1 MAPVTQLERD
11 APPLRTET
19 VHRLEM
25 LAGTLTERG
34 MGVSLIAPAGRV
46 PRLQVAHPAADGET
60 GDVYASRGRNGNWW
74 FWWPWAERIAEE
86 GDLDAAAAIIDNALA
101 ARLLLNGRRPQIT
114 VTCWDDR
121 TGPGW
126 TCPGQRGPGP
136 ERVPPARGRP
146 GPYRASWWPAAR
158 RTAGPA
164 PRTCA
169 AWPG

>member
-11 APPLRTET
+11 APPLRAET
-19 VHRLEM
+19 VHRLER

-34 MGVSLIAPAGRV
+34 MGVSLVAPAGRV

-60 GDVYASRGRNGNWW
+60 GDVYASCGRNGNWW

-86 GDLDAAAAIIDNALA
+86 RDLDAAAAIIEDALA

-114 VTCWDDR
+114 VACWDDR
-121 TGPGW
+121 TGRGW
-126 TCPGQRGPGP
+126 TCPGPRGPAP
-136 ERVPPARGRP
+136 ERVPAARGRP
-146 GPYRASWWPAAR
+146 GRYRASWWPAAR

-169 AWPG
+169 VWPG

>member
-34 MGVSLIAPAGRV
+34 MGASLVAPAGRV

-60 GDVYASRGRNGNWW
+60 GDVYASCCRNGNWW

-86 GDLDAAAAIIDNALA
+86 GDLDAAAAIIEEALS
-101 ARLLLNGRRPQIT
+101 ARLRCHSVICAYRRAAGASRRPAAGTAIRRRG
-114 VTCWDDR
+114 W
-121 TGPGW
+121 TGPGSAGR
-126 TCPGQRGPGP
+126 CPGPPGPGR
-136 ERVPPARGRP
+136 ERVPPAPGR
-146 GPYRASWWPAAR
+146 
-158 RTAGPA
+158 
-164 PRTCA
+164 
-169 AWPG
+169 